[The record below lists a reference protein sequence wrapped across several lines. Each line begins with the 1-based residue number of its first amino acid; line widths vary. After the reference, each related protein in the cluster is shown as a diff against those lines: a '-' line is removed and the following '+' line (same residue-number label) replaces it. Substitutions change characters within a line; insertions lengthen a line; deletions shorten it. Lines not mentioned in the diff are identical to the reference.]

1 MGNNLCFGFSF
12 DIIGSIPLHLDLI
25 LSASDDLLFG
35 YNAVQTTMICTNVL
49 NRGGKVVRRPVDNF
63 SGKLDASIRK
73 PHKNADFAKNSLISL
88 AILVFPG
95 T

>member
-1 MGNNLCFGFSF
+1 MSKNLRFGFSF
-12 DIIGSIPLHLDLI
+12 DIISIHYLDLI